1 MFNET
6 MWHAEK
12 QTFRAVTGG
21 AYNIP
26 FQYGQIIAGAAFPT
40 VGTIPV
46 SDPLTGNVI
55 SQGKAVRGT
64 GTLFTTQLSIDDHIH
79 AKNVVR
85 KIDHI
90 VSDTLLYVVEQFPT
104 DISVSTAIRVCH
116 PQTYKSIYAK
126 STGTVDAI
134 LQESPFQENDTF
146 LNGGAPISYDAT
158 AGEISFQVSR

>member
-12 QTFRAVTGG
+12 QVFRAVTGG

-26 FQYGQIIAGAAFPT
+26 FQYGQIIAGSTFPT
-40 VGTIPV
+40 VGTIPI
-46 SDPLTGNVI
+46 SDPVTGTVI
-55 SQGKAVRGT
+55 SQGRAIRGT
-64 GTLFTTQLSIDDHIH
+64 GTLFTTELSIDDHIH
-79 AKNVVR
+79 AKNVGR

-90 VSDTLLYVVEQFPT
+90 VSDTLLFVVEQFPT
-104 DISVSTAIRVCH
+104 DISVATAIRACH

-126 STGTVDAI
+126 STGVANAT
-134 LQESPFQENDTF
+134 LQEAPFDPNDTF